1 MSTTQTLNAYVAGE
15 VRAMMGRKRVTGRQ
29 LAQQLNV
36 SHMWISYR
44 LTETTPIQLDDL
56 ERIADA
62 LDVEVA
68 ELLPTPARRTVN
80 KTSSPPPVRTT
91 GPRSQRVLLAPG
103 HALERHPTSR
113 GASAMSGA
121 EQAELRRPA
130 ITRHTHSGSS
140 T

>member
-1 MSTTQTLNAYVAGE
+1 MHAGDLTIRDAAARCGLNYGSWANWERGMKP
-15 VRAMMGRKRVTGRQ
+15 R
-29 LAQQLNV
+29 
-36 SHMWISYR
+36 
-44 LTETTPIQLDDL
+44 DL
-56 ERIADA
+56 I
-62 LDVEVA
+62 EVA
-68 ELLPTPARRTVN
+68 EAISEGLRVDRDWLLFGGPLAQPERRGPRTVTRRRRIN

-103 HALERHPTSR
+103 HALERHPNDR
-113 GASAMSGA
+113 PASAMSGA